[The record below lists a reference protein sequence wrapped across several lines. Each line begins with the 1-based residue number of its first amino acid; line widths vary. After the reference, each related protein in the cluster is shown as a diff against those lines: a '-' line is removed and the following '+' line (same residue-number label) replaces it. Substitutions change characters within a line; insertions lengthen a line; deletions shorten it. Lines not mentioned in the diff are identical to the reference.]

1 MCEDVSGLDQRWSL
15 DTIIGRLFPGKVLS
29 RDPGSRLCVAVAAA
43 DHSDTLACVDQA
55 VKEGIA
61 DFKLFGDVV
70 RMRHLAESLGFSL
83 ECAGIELVDIPD
95 HEEAAGAA
103 ADAVSQGTAHVLMKG
118 AVHTSSFIRA
128 ILDKRRGLLEEGS
141 LISHVARFAIPG
153 YDRPLMITDSA
164 INVAP
169 DIAAKSK
176 ILANAIVVA
185 RALGIEA
192 PRVACVC
199 PVETVNEKIPSTI
212 DAAELSWLQRERKV
226 FGEGFVEGP
235 MGLDAA
241 LSRDAAQIKGIEG
254 EVPGAVDI
262 LLLPSLD
269 ACNPVYKALSFFPG
283 SLTAGIVAGVR
294 VPVVLTSRSDSME
307 TRLNSLLMAI
317 ITAGAQSQEGDPPS
331 AGCTIC

>member
-1 MCEDVSGLDQRWSL
+1 MSDGMSGMDRRWSL
-15 DTIIGRLFPGKVLS
+15 DRVIKRLFPGKTLS
-29 RDPGSRLCVAVAAA
+29 QDPDSRLCIAVAAA
-43 DHSDTLACVDQA
+43 DHGDTLACVARA
-55 VKEGIA
+55 VHEGIA
-61 DFKLFGDVV
+61 DFRLFGDIS
-70 RMRHLAESLGFSL
+70 RMQHLAESLGISL
-83 ECAGIELVDIPD
+83 DVRGIEVIDIAD
-95 HEEAAGAA
+95 HDAAAGAA
-103 ADAVSQGTAHVLMKG
+103 ADAVSQGSAQVLMKG

-153 YDRPLMITDSA
+153 FERPMLITDSA

-185 RALGIEA
+185 RALGVEV

-212 DAAELSWLQRERKV
+212 DAAELSWLQMERKV

-241 LSRDAAQIKGIEG
+241 LSRDAARVKGIEG
-254 EVPGAVDI
+254 EVPGAADI

-269 ACNPVYKALSFFPG
+269 ACNPVYKALSFFPDC
-283 SLTAGIVAGVR
+283 LTAGIVTGVK

-307 TRLNSLLMAI
+307 TRLNSLVMAL
-317 ITAGAQSQEGDPPS
+317 ITAGALAQAGDPAS